1 LRSDNPI
8 PNALPGLRPRNSF
21 KEKLPMPTRDTWIRI
36 AALVLCLGL
45 SSAILAQGLN
55 ASVSGTVTDPSGAV
69 IDGAS
74 VTVTNTGTTLGK
86 TVKSDSTGHYS
97 AADLNPGTYDILVTA
112 PGFATKKVNAIIL
125 AVAQVSRQ
133 DVSLSTG
140 AANEV
145 ITVESAAVTTETETS
160 AVGSVVDRQQVLG
173 MPLDARSYFTLPLLS
188 PGVSLPAQ
196 NSQTGYRGGFSV
208 NGQDETANNILIDG
222 YDSNDRAVSV
232 PSFRP
237 SIEAIQE
244 FRLLT
249 GIYPAEFGRVTG
261 GQVVF
266 VQKSGT
272 NAFHGDAFLFIYNT
286 IANAHPYVLPLP
298 GALNLPNASRRGQ
311 FGGTIGGPIIK
322 DRTFFFAAY
331 EGLALTQYASAN
343 ATVVPTAAAQA
354 GIFSGTCN
362 TSAASGLFDPST
374 HAAVPCTANPNV
386 ANGLGA
392 LVANYSLLPVWTS
405 PQATLGRAVAA
416 EYPTATSQLT
426 TGQFTTGVGPYLMN
440 ENRVDNAKTFTIR
453 IDHKLSNADGLEA
466 EYDLYR
472 EAAYEPSNNLC
483 GSALI
488 PHFGC
493 YEFQN
498 SQLAGATWTHT
509 FTPNLLNE
517 FKIDWNREAQVRAGE
532 DAFLPQSMFVNTFPP
547 LGVVPGVPH
556 TGGSVNVSVTGLAT
570 IGNANLPQSH
580 TEDQYE
586 IVEDV
591 TWTKGH
597 HTFKAGVDLHDNISD
612 NYFLDDARGSAAIND
627 ATLKANAGAAYATGN
642 NVADLLLGYPAT
654 VTLNPTDPK
663 FSGLESA
670 AHFFLQDDWKVTPYL
685 TLNLGLRYELTTP
698 VHEAH
703 NQMSSVLVTV
713 PGSVT
718 AATATTPAGQ
728 TIGTVT
734 TFLQGSNGNKY
745 LYHFDKN
752 NFAPRVGLSWQ
763 PTHSEKTVIHAG
775 FGVYYSVP
783 PSLNAFLNMYRQ
795 PPERLIS
802 TYTSTNLATLN
813 FTSPAGTAAAQFTPT
828 GVDPNFATTYNMG
841 YTFDVQQ
848 QLSKGLLLEG
858 SYYGSETRRISND
871 INLNQAVATGLSG
884 SAAFLRPYPAYGN
897 VTIIHSQAN
906 ADYNSLQLKLQ
917 QQFRNGI
924 SFLLGYTYSKSMDNA
939 PGLGSTSSS
948 SGALP
953 QNSLCPACERGL
965 SDFNQKSR
973 LVMSPVVQLPFGQG
987 KMFLKNGN
995 RIVNS
1000 LVSGYQISSLVQ
1012 VQTGRPFTIYNTNT
1026 NATLS
1031 QNSTD
1036 RPNQYANPNT
1046 GAPGSRPG
1054 KLFQWFNTEAFALDT
1069 CTAVGN
1075 VMQANPAAASTNP
1088 TPSVPVSLTCPG
1100 VGTGHTV
1107 ATNTTGGTATV
1118 YGFGNEH
1125 RNSVIGPGLVQWDL
1139 ALQRNFAFP
1148 DTQRFSASL
1157 RFEAI
1162 NVLNHPGFQDP
1173 VGTGAAGAVGGASY
1187 GEITLPCCSV
1197 QPNSR
1202 DLQISGKFFF

>member
-1 LRSDNPI
+1 MRIRVD
-8 PNALPGLRPRNSF
+8 
-21 KEKLPMPTRDTWIRI
+21 WIYV
-36 AALVLCLGL
+36 LVLALFAGL
-45 SSAILAQGLN
+45 SSAASAQGLN
-55 ASVSGTVTDPSGAV
+55 ASVSGTITDTQGGAIPGV
-69 IDGAS
+69 S
-74 VTVTNTGTTLGK
+74 VTVTNIGTALSK
-86 TVKSDSTGHYS
+86 TVKSDASGYY
-97 AADLNPGTYDILVTA
+97 AAGDLNPGTYNIVVTA
-112 PGFATKKVNAIIL
+112 PGFATKKVNNIIL

-133 DVSLSTG
+133 DVSLSVG
-140 AANEV
+140 GANEV
-145 ITVESAAVTTETETS
+145 VNVESAAVTVETETS
-160 AVGSVVDRQQVLG
+160 AVGSVVDRQEVLG
-173 MPLDARSYFTLPLLS
+173 LPLDQRSYFTLPLVS
-188 PGVSLPAQ
+188 PGVSLPSQ
-196 NSQTGYRGGFSV
+196 NSSTGYRGGFSV
-208 NGQDETANNILIDG
+208 NGQDETDNNILIDG

-249 GIYPAEFGRVTG
+249 GIYPAEYGRVTG

-272 NAFHGDAFLFIYNT
+272 NQFHGDLFLFIYNT
-286 IANAHPYVLPLP
+286 VANAHPYVLP
-298 GALNLPNASRRGQ
+298 GFQNFPNPSQRGQ

-331 EGLALTQYASAN
+331 EGLALKQLAVTSSTIIPSAN
-343 ATVVPTAAAQA
+343 ALA

-362 TSAASGLFDPST
+362 TSGVSGLFDPST
-374 HAAVPCTANPNV
+374 HLAVPCTANPTLT
-386 ANGLGA
+386 NGLGA

-405 PQATLGRAVAA
+405 PQATLGRGVAA
-416 EYPTATSQLT
+416 EYPATTVQSAAGTA
-426 TGQFTTGVGPYLMN
+426 PYQMN
-440 ENRVDNAKTFTIR
+440 EDRVDNDKTFTIR
-453 IDHKLSNADGLEA
+453 IDHKLSNADQLEA

-493 YEFQN
+493 YEYQN

-547 LGVVPGVPH
+547 AGVVPGVPH
-556 TGGSVNVSVTGLAT
+556 TGGSVDVSVTGLAT

-591 TWTKGH
+591 SWIKGH

-612 NYFLDDARGSAAIND
+612 NYFLDDARGAAAIND
-627 ATLKANAGAAYATGN
+627 ATLKSDATASFATGN

-654 VTLNPTDPK
+654 TTLNPADSK

-670 AHFFLQDDWKVTPYL
+670 AHFFVQDDWKVTPRL

-703 NQMSSVLVTV
+703 NLMSTV
-713 PGSVT
+713 VVATPGSVT
-718 AATATTPAGQ
+718 AATSTTTAAQ
-728 TIGTVT
+728 TPGTIT
-734 TFLQGSNGNKY
+734 LPLQGSNGSKY

-752 NFAPRVGLSWQ
+752 NFAPRFGFSWQ
-763 PTHSEKTVIHAG
+763 PTGSDKTVIRGG

-783 PSLNAFLNMYRQ
+783 PSLNGFLSTYRQ
-795 PPERLIS
+795 PPVRLTT
-802 TYTSTNLATLN
+802 TYTSTNLAQLN
-813 FTSPAGTAAAQFTPT
+813 FAAPSNTLAGQFSPT
-828 GVDPNFATTYNMG
+828 GIDPNFASTYNMG
-841 YTFDVQQ
+841 YTLDVQQ

-858 SYYGSETRRISND
+858 SYYGSETRRIGND
-871 INLNQAVATGLSG
+871 TNLNQAVATGLTG

-897 VTIIHSQAN
+897 ITIEHSQAN

-917 QQFRNGI
+917 QQFRHGI
-924 SFLLGYTYSKSMDNA
+924 SFLVGYTYAKSMDNA

-948 SGALP
+948 SGGLP
-953 QNSLCPACERGL
+953 QDSNCPACERGL

-973 LVMSPVVQLPFGQG
+973 LVLTPVVQLPFGQG
-987 KMFLKNGN
+987 KMFLGN
-995 RIVNS
+995 TNRVVNA
-1000 LVSGYQISSLVQ
+1000 LVSGYQLSSLVQ
-1012 VQTGRPFTIYNTNT
+1012 IQTGRPFTVYNTTT
-1026 NATLS
+1026 NATLT
-1031 QNSTD
+1031 QNSAD
-1036 RPNQYANPNT
+1036 RPNQYANPNK

-1054 KLFQWFNTEAFALDT
+1054 RLFQWFNTEALAEDN
-1069 CTAVGN
+1069 CTAAGN

-1088 TPSVPVSLTCPG
+1088 TPGPANLTCPG

-1118 YGFGNEH
+1118 FGFGDEH

-1139 ALQRNFAFP
+1139 AVQRNFDFP
-1148 DTQRFSASL
+1148 DTTRFSGAL

-1162 NVLNHPGFQDP
+1162 NVLNHASFQDP

-1187 GEITLPCCSV
+1187 GEITLACCSV

-1202 DLQISGKFFF
+1202 DLQLSGKLFF